1 MICFLSALGK
11 CPIEVL
17 PCLDRI
23 AEFVD
28 QQAHSKQATTIIQ
41 QILSRIPE
49 RLIRARFESDNTE
62 SGFASVAMTLLK
74 VTLKTNGHHFDEA
87 KRIVNIVLGT
97 SDNNLHLNT
106 ALIQSL
112 LTRGDRLSV
121 NHCDHLDQLINIVR
135 IFT

>member
-1 MICFLSALGK
+1 MLELYRNLFDKVLSTQKRKTKSFLKSHTLTCFLSALGK

-28 QQAHSKQATTIIQ
+28 QQAHSKQATTIIREV
-41 QILSRIPE
+41 LGRIPE
-49 RLIRARFESDNTE
+49 RLIRTRFESDNTE

-97 SDNNLHLNT
+97 WD
-106 ALIQSL
+106 
-112 LTRGDRLSV
+112 
-121 NHCDHLDQLINIVR
+121 
-135 IFT
+135 

>member
-1 MICFLSALGK
+1 M
-11 CPIEVL
+11 EVL

-41 QILSRIPE
+41 QVLSRIPDK
-49 RLIRARFESDNTE
+49 LIRTRFESDNTE

-87 KRIVNIVLGT
+87 KKIINIVLG
-97 SDNNLHLNT
+97 SDEHLAALGSRCQNASFLDLLNFDNLK
-106 ALIQSL
+106 
-112 LTRGDRLSV
+112 
-121 NHCDHLDQLINIVR
+121 
-135 IFT
+135 